1 MIPRRSTER
10 GRPPAELTRWT
21 RARVLVMGGVLLAAL
36 AATLVRAVSLQV
48 LQRARLASM
57 ASDQSVREM
66 EIPARRGD
74 IYDRRGIP
82 LAQSVEVDSLWLDP
96 SMVADLRRAARD
108 LARTLRLDAADLE
121 ARLTRARRFA
131 WVKRQ
136 VTPQEVTAAQ
146 RLEIPG
152 LGVAKEPKR
161 FYPQRELGAQ
171 VLGVVGTD
179 GHGLEGL
186 ELAFED
192 ELSGQSEKVE
202 GTRDARGRNLLLQGA
217 PEAVGRQGATV
228 TLTLDRQVQYASE
241 KALDRAVDESK
252 AIGGMLV
259 VLDPRSGELLAL
271 AQSPRFNPNAPA
283 PGIAAGALRD
293 RPALDLFEP
302 GSTYKAFVAAA
313 ALDDR
318 AVRPE
323 DVFDCEGGSWEV
335 GRHVIHDTHPHGV
348 LNLSRILAVSS
359 NIGAAK
365 VAQRLG
371 REGMMRTARRFGF
384 GERTGLALPGEGRGS
399 IPYPKADVTLAT
411 QAFGQ
416 GLSATAVQ
424 VAAAYGAL
432 ANRGVLMRPYLV
444 SRVTDP
450 DGVVLLENQPTR
462 VRQAVTERTAR
473 QVIQMLEGVVQKD
486 GTAPRGALEAY
497 RVAGKTGTAQKPDP
511 VARGYSDK
519 RIASFAGVVPADEPR
534 LVVYVVVDEPKTDV
548 YGGLVAAPAF
558 REVATAVLPY
568 LGVPTSLSVL
578 ASAKKVPIPPPM
590 QVKEEPAA
598 AQPVT
603 ERLEQGSVSV
613 PNVQG
618 QVGRDAVARLLATS
632 LEPRLRGSGRVMAQS
647 PAPGAHV
654 ARGARVTLDLG
665 ASP

>member
-318 AVRPE
+318 TVRPE

-568 LGVPTSLSVL
+568 LGVPPSLSVL

>member
-568 LGVPTSLSVL
+568 LGVPPSLSVL

-654 ARGARVTLDLG
+654 ARGARVTLELG
-665 ASP
+665 TSP

>member
-202 GTRDARGRNLLLQGA
+202 GTRDARGRSLLLQGA

-318 AVRPE
+318 TVRPE

-568 LGVPTSLSVL
+568 LGVPPSLSVL

>member
-1 MIPRRSTER
+1 MISRRTER
-10 GRPPAELTRWT
+10 TRPPAELTRWT
-21 RARVLVMGGVLLAAL
+21 RARVLLMGGLIMLGL
-36 AATLVRAVSLQV
+36 GATLIRAVSLQV
-48 LQRARLASM
+48 VQRARLASM
-57 ASDQSVREM
+57 ASDQTSRET

-96 SMVADLRRAARD
+96 SLVPDLPRAARE
-108 LARTLRLDAADLE
+108 LARALRLDAPELE

-136 VTPQEVTAAQ
+136 LTPQEVAAAQ
-146 RLEIPG
+146 ALDIPG
-152 LGVAKEPKR
+152 LGVAKEPRR
-161 FYPQRELGAQ
+161 FYPQRELAAQ

-192 ELSGQSEKVE
+192 ELSGQSEKVQ

-217 PEAVGRQGATV
+217 SLATDRQGATV
-228 TLTLDRQVQYASE
+228 TLTLDRQVQYAAE
-241 KALDRAVDESK
+241 KALDRAVEESK

-259 VLDPRSGELLAL
+259 ALDPRTGELLAI

-313 ALDDR
+313 ALEER
-318 AVRPE
+318 VVRLE
-323 DVFDCEGGSWEV
+323 DTFDCELGSWEV
-335 GRHVIHDTHPHGV
+335 GHHTIHDTHPHGM
-348 LNLSRILAVSS
+348 LNLPRILAVSS

-384 GERTGLALPGEGRGS
+384 GERTGLSLPGEGRGS
-399 IPYPKADVTLAT
+399 VPYPKADVTLAT

-424 VAAAYGAL
+424 VAAAFGAL
-432 ANRGVLMRPYLV
+432 ANKGVLMRPYLV

-450 DGVVLLENQPTR
+450 DGVVLVENQPTP
-462 VRQAVTERTAR
+462 VRQAVSERTAR
-473 QVIQMLEGVVQKD
+473 TVLQMLEGVVQKD
-486 GTAPRGALEAY
+486 GTAPRAALEAY

-511 VARGYSDK
+511 VARGYSEK
-519 RIASFAGVVPADEPR
+519 RIASFAGIAPADDPR
-534 LVVYVVVDEPKTDV
+534 LVVYVVVDEPRTDV

-558 REVATAVLPY
+558 KEVATAALPY
-568 LGVPTSLSVL
+568 LGVPPSLSVL
-578 ASAKKVPIPPPM
+578 AAAKKVPISAPPH
-590 QVKEEPAA
+590 VLEEPAA
-598 AQPVT
+598 PQPVT

-632 LEPRLRGSGRVMAQS
+632 LEPRLRGSGRVMSQS

-654 ARGARVTLDLG
+654 SRGARVTLELG
-665 ASP
+665 AAP

>member
-228 TLTLDRQVQYASE
+228 TLTLDRQVQYAAE

-568 LGVPTSLSVL
+568 LGVPPSLSVL

>member
-82 LAQSVEVDSLWLDP
+82 LAQSVEGDSLWLDP

-568 LGVPTSLSVL
+568 LGVPPSLSVL

>member
-1 MIPRRSTER
+1 
-10 GRPPAELTRWT
+10 
-21 RARVLVMGGVLLAAL
+21 VLVMGGVLLAAL

-82 LAQSVEVDSLWLDP
+82 LAQSVEVDSLGLDP

-568 LGVPTSLSVL
+568 LGVPPSLSVL

>member
-1 MIPRRSTER
+1 MTPRRSTER

-21 RARVLVMGGVLLAAL
+21 RARVLVMGGLLMAAL

-48 LQRARLASM
+48 IQRARLASM

-108 LARTLRLDAADLE
+108 LARTLHLDASDLE
-121 ARLTRARRFA
+121 ARLSRGRRFA

-136 VTPQEVTAAQ
+136 VTPQEVAAAQ
-146 RLEIPG
+146 KLEVPG

-228 TLTLDRQVQYASE
+228 TLTLDRQVQYAAE
-241 KALDRAVDESK
+241 KALDRAVEESR

-271 AQSPRFNPNAPA
+271 AQTPRVNPNAPA

-313 ALDDR
+313 ALEER
-318 AVRPE
+318 AVRAE
-323 DVFDCEGGSWEV
+323 DTFDCEGGSWEV
-335 GRHVIHDTHPHGV
+335 GRHVIHDTHPHGM
-348 LNLSRILAVSS
+348 LNIARVLAVSS

-384 GERTGLALPGEGRGS
+384 GDRTGLALPGEGRGS

-424 VAAAYGAL
+424 VASAYGAL
-432 ANRGVLMRPYLV
+432 ANRGILMRPYLV
-444 SRVTDP
+444 ARVTDP
-450 DGVVLLENQPTR
+450 DGVVLLENRPTQ
-462 VRQAVTERTAR
+462 VRQAVSERTAR
-473 QVIQMLEGVVQKD
+473 HVVQMLEAVVQKD

-519 RIASFAGVVPADEPR
+519 RIASFAGIVPADDPR
-534 LVVYVVVDEPKTDV
+534 LVIYVVVDEPRTDV

-558 REVATAVLPY
+558 KEVATAVLPY
-568 LGVPTSLSVL
+568 LGVPPSLSVL

-654 ARGARVTLDLG
+654 ARGARVTLELG

>member
-568 LGVPTSLSVL
+568 LGVPPSLSVL

-618 QVGRDAVARLLATS
+618 QVGRDAVARLMATS

>member
-1 MIPRRSTER
+1 MSLRRSSER

-21 RARVLVMGGVLLAAL
+21 RARVLVMGGMLMLALGAVLL
-36 AATLVRAVSLQV
+36 RAVSLQV
-48 LQRARLASM
+48 LQRARLTSM
-57 ASDQSVREM
+57 AADQSVREM
-66 EIPARRGD
+66 EIPARRGE
-74 IYDRRGIP
+74 IYDRRGIA

-96 SMVADLRRAARD
+96 SMVGDLHRAARD
-108 LARTLRLDAADLE
+108 LARALRIDASELE

-136 VTPQEVTAAQ
+136 VTPQEVAAAQ
-146 RLEIPG
+146 RLDVPG

-192 ELSGQSEKVE
+192 ELSGQGEKLQN
-202 GTRDARGRNLLLQGA
+202 TRDARGRNLLLQGT
-217 PEAVGRQGATV
+217 PETAGRQGATV
-228 TLTLDRQVQYASE
+228 TLTLDRQVQYVAE

-259 VLDPRSGELLAL
+259 VLDPRTGELLAI

-293 RPALDLFEP
+293 RPALDTFEP

-313 ALDDR
+313 ALEDH
-318 AVRPE
+318 AIRPE
-323 DVFDCEGGSWEV
+323 DAFDCEGGSWEV
-335 GRHVIHDTHPHGV
+335 GRHVIHDTHPHGM
-348 LNLSRILAVSS
+348 LNVARILAVSS

-371 REGMMRTARRFGF
+371 RDGMMRAARRFGF
-384 GERTGLALPGEGRGS
+384 GERPGLALAGEGKGS
-399 IPYPKADVTLAT
+399 IPYPKAEVTLAT

-424 VAAAYGAL
+424 VTAAYGAL
-432 ANRGVLMRPYLV
+432 ANHGVLMRPYLV
-444 SRVTDP
+444 ARVTDP
-450 DGVVLLENQPTR
+450 DGVVLLENQPTQ
-462 VRQAVTERTAR
+462 VRQAVSEKTAR
-473 QVIQMLEGVVQKD
+473 LVTQMLEGAVQKD
-486 GTAPRGALEAY
+486 GTAPRAALESY

-511 VARGYSDK
+511 VARGYSEK
-519 RIASFAGVVPADEPR
+519 RIASFAGIVPADDPR
-534 LVVYVVVDEPKTDV
+534 LVIYVMVDEPKTDV

-558 REVATAVLPY
+558 KEVATAALPY
-568 LGVPTSLSVL
+568 LGVPPSLSVL
-578 ASAKKVPIPPPM
+578 ATSKKVPIQAPM

-654 ARGARVTLDLG
+654 PRGARVTLELG
-665 ASP
+665 AAP

>member
-21 RARVLVMGGVLLAAL
+21 RARVLVMGGLLMAAL
-36 AATLVRAVSLQV
+36 GATLVRAASLQV
-48 LQRARLASM
+48 IQRARLASM

-96 SMVADLRRAARD
+96 SMVADLHRAAKD
-108 LARTLRLDAADLE
+108 LARVLRLDPSDLE
-121 ARLTRARRFA
+121 ARLSRGRRFA

-146 RLEIPG
+146 RLEVPG

-171 VLGVVGTD
+171 VLGMVGTD

-192 ELSGQSEKVE
+192 ELSGQSEKFE

-228 TLTLDRQVQYASE
+228 TLTIDRQVQYVAE
-241 KALDRAVDESK
+241 KALDRAVEESK
-252 AIGGMLV
+252 AIGGMVV

-271 AQSPRFNPNAPA
+271 AQNPRFNPNAPS
-283 PGIAAGALRD
+283 PGIASGAVRD

-302 GSTYKAFVAAA
+302 GSTYKAFVAAV
-313 ALDDR
+313 ALDER
-318 AVRPE
+318 TIRPE
-323 DVFDCEGGSWEV
+323 DAFDCEGGSWEV
-335 GRHVIHDTHPHGV
+335 GRHVIHDTHPHGM
-348 LNLSRILAVSS
+348 LNIGRILAVSS

-384 GERTGLALPGEGRGS
+384 GEKTGLALPGEGRGS

-432 ANRGVLMRPYLV
+432 ANRGILMRPYLV

-450 DGVVLLENQPTR
+450 DGVVLLENQPTQ
-462 VRQAVTERTAR
+462 VRQAVSERTAR
-473 QVIQMLEGVVQKD
+473 TVVQMLEGAIQKD
-486 GTAPRGALEAY
+486 GTAPRAALESY

-511 VARGYSDK
+511 VARGYSEK
-519 RIASFAGVVPADEPR
+519 RIASFAGIVPSDDPR

-558 REVATAVLPY
+558 KEVATAVLPY
-568 LGVPTSLSVL
+568 LGVPPSLSVL
-578 ASAKKVPIPPPM
+578 ATAKKVPNPPPM

-647 PAPGAHV
+647 PAAGAHV
-654 ARGARVTLDLG
+654 ARGARVTLELG
-665 ASP
+665 AAP

>member
-318 AVRPE
+318 TVRPE

-519 RIASFAGVVPADEPR
+519 RVASFAGVVPADEPR

-568 LGVPTSLSVL
+568 LGVPPSLSVL

>member
-1 MIPRRSTER
+1 MISRLAER

-21 RARVLVMGGVLLAAL
+21 RARVAIMGGLLLVAL
-36 AATLVRAVSLQV
+36 GLTLLRAVGLQV

-57 ASDQSVREM
+57 ASDQSVREL

-96 SMVADLRRAARD
+96 SVVADLPGVLRE
-108 LARTLRLDAADLE
+108 LARTLHLDAAELQ
-121 ARLTRARRFA
+121 ARVARGRRFA

-136 VTPQEVTAAQ
+136 LTPQELAAVQ
-146 RLEIPG
+146 RLELPG
-152 LGVAKEPKR
+152 LGLAKEPRR

-171 VLGVVGTD
+171 VLGVVGMD

-192 ELSGQSEKVE
+192 ELSGRTERVQ
-202 GTRDARGRNLLLQGA
+202 GTRDARGRNLLLEGA
-217 PEAVGRQGATV
+217 PESIDRQGATV
-228 TLTLDRQVQYASE
+228 SLTLDRQIQYAAE
-241 KALDRAVDESK
+241 KALDRAVEESR
-252 AIGGMLV
+252 AVAGMLV
-259 VLDPRSGELLAL
+259 VLDPRTGELLAL
-271 AQSPRFNPNAPA
+271 AQTPRFNPNAPSA
-283 PGIAAGALRD
+283 IPPGTLRD
-293 RPALDLFEP
+293 HPALDVFEP
-302 GSTYKAFVAAA
+302 GSTYKAFVAAE
-313 ALDDR
+313 ALEER
-318 AVRPE
+318 AIRPE
-323 DVFDCEGGSWEV
+323 DVFDCELGSWEV
-335 GRHVIHDTHPHGV
+335 GKHVIHDTHPHG
-348 LNLSRILAVSS
+348 LLELARILAVSS

-371 REGMMRTARRFGF
+371 REGMMRAARRFGF

-399 IPYPKADVTLAT
+399 IPFPKAEVTLAT

-424 VAAAYGAL
+424 VASAFGAL
-432 ANRGVLMRPYLV
+432 ANKGVLMRPYLV

-450 DGVVLLENQPTR
+450 DGVVLLENRPTA
-462 VRQAVTERTAR
+462 VRQAVSERTAR
-473 QVIQMLEGVVQKD
+473 LVLQMLEGVVRKD
-486 GTAPRGALEAY
+486 GTAPRAAMEAY
-497 RVAGKTGTAQKPDP
+497 RVAGKTGTAQKPDL

-519 RIASFAGVVPADEPR
+519 RIASFAGIVPAEDPR
-534 LVVYVVVDEPKTDV
+534 LVIYVVVDEPRTDI

-558 REVATAVLPY
+558 KEVAAAALPY
-568 LGVPTSLSVL
+568 LGVPPSVSLL
-578 ASAKKVPIPPPM
+578 AAAKKVPIPPPI

-647 PAPGAHV
+647 PAPGVHV
-654 ARGARVTLDLG
+654 ARGARVTLELG
-665 ASP
+665 AAP

>member
-568 LGVPTSLSVL
+568 LGVPPSLSVL
-578 ASAKKVPIPPPM
+578 ATAKKVPIPPPM